1 MTKVIADITMSLD
14 GYVTGA
20 GADPQHGLG
29 DAEELHAWVMDQD
42 ETDTDVL
49 ERATARS
56 GAVIMGRRLFDT
68 IDGPDGWSAEMGYG
82 AQFAGAPPYVVVTH
96 HPPDDVR
103 LTRELGL
110 SFTFVDDVAGAVEQA
125 RSAIDDDGKD
135 VVIMG
140 GGNVIAQAIELDL
153 LDELHLHIAPLIV
166 GAGTPMFPAST
177 RQQYRQREVR
187 TSRNAVHVSYERRRD
202 EEAPTASIRRR

>member
-29 DAEELHAWVMDQD
+29 DAEELHSWVMDQD

-49 ERATARS
+49 EQATARS
-56 GAVIMGRRLFDT
+56 GAVVMGRRLFDT
-68 IDGPDGWSAEMGYG
+68 VDGPDGWSAEMGYG
-82 AQFAGAPPYVVVTH
+82 AQFAGAPPYFVVTH

-103 LTRELGL
+103 LARELGL
-110 SFTFVDDVAGAVEQA
+110 HFSFVGDVATAVEQA
-125 RSAIDDDGKD
+125 RAAVEDDDKD

-140 GGNVIAQAIELDL
+140 GGDVIAQAIEQCLI
-153 LDELHLHIAPLIV
+153 DELHLHVAPLIV
-166 GAGTPMFPAST
+166 GGGTPLFRDGT
-177 RQQYRQREVR
+177 RQHYNQRGVR
-187 TSRNAVHVSYERRRD
+187 PSRNAVHVVYERIAD
-202 EEAPTASIRRR
+202 GD